1 MKEKI
6 MYKILIVGLLWS
18 FVNGVAVA
26 EDLLIESKIINGTV
40 VSVNDDEW
48 RFIVSL
54 KYNGNAY
61 CGGSLVAPNWVLT
74 AAHCLYGYTPDAYDS
89 VGVGSYNLNTM
100 TEYGVK
106 QFIIHP
112 SYNPTT
118 MDNDIGLIELDKSAL
133 TVATI
138 PYDISSSL
146 AVNTQ
151 TKVAGWGTMTEGSY
165 DIPDDL
171 MEALTPI
178 VDFDKCNSAYG
189 GAVTNNMIC
198 AGYWVSTRDSCQGD
212 SGGPLIVDNTLVGIV
227 SWGNGCAEDGYPGIY
242 TRVQNYAQWLKSY
255 VPYVPKKTWAPI
267 MMDEITTFV
276 PIQQ

>member
-1 MKEKI
+1 MKENI

-133 TVATI
+133 NVATI

-146 AVNTQ
+146 AVDTQ
-151 TKVAGWGTMTEGSY
+151 TKVAGWGTMTANIY
-165 DIPDDL
+165 DAPDDL

-178 VDFDKCNSAYG
+178 VDFDQCNSSSVYQ
-189 GAVTNNMIC
+189 GALTNNMLC

-212 SGGPLIVDNTLVGIV
+212 SGGPLMVDNKLVGIV
-227 SWGNGCAEDGYPGIY
+227 SWGNGCAVDGYPGVY
-242 TRVQNYAQWLKSY
+242 TKVQNYTSWIEGY
-255 VPYVPKKTWAPI
+255 VPIQTMWVPI